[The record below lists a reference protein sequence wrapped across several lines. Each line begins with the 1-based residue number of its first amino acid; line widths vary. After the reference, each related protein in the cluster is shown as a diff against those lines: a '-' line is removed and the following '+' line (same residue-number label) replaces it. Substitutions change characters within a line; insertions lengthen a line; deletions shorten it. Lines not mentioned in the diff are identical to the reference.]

1 MKFSSEVF
9 MAAVLG
15 IFRSRKV
22 MAAGGDVPL
31 RVLREDWSGVGL
43 RAGDLAAGLEALVRS
58 GVVIAVTTSSGL
70 SFTLTPN
77 GEDEIRL
84 RHGGLLDRVEQM
96 NTRLAL
102 HRLRRRRRS
111 DQPGRRRDGEAKVE
125 RHY

>member
-84 RHGGLLDRVEQM
+84 R
-96 NTRLAL
+96 
-102 HRLRRRRRS
+102 RRRRS